1 MAELADAADSK
12 SAEVHPSWGFDPP
25 SRHHLNVRSNVEVFR
40 KQAIEV
46 FAEEI
51 PLSVNI
57 IGVAFPAIGET
68 SLFQH
73 RAIRVAR
80 LEVPKRRRPF
90 AYLSTV

>member
-1 MAELADAADSK
+1 
-12 SAEVHPSWGFDPP
+12 
-25 SRHHLNVRSNVEVFR
+25 
-40 KQAIEV
+40 
-46 FAEEI
+46 
-51 PLSVNI
+51 LSVNI